1 MTDKN
6 LIKKLKGLKEIKPSD
21 NWLNSARNS
30 LLAEINLKEED
41 DEGLMPH
48 SGFFNWL
55 KQPQAFALTV
65 CLALIFFGGPWMTI
79 KASQSSLPGELLYSV
94 KKISEGVQTTIV
106 SDGGKA
112 GLQAEFAGRR
122 LEELNKI
129 TYDSFS
135 FEEKTEK
142 SGVVVNKFKD
152 NLAQISQNVSM
163 GSKDEIVA
171 VALQTKKLEEKLE
184 KTTGEIS
191 SEVKEIAEKAIDEA
205 KSKILAALI
214 EDGKR
219 SNDQENASSTDK
231 EILIFLNDKTEIITD
246 GNTEE

>member
-1 MTDKN
+1 
-6 LIKKLKGLKEIKPSD
+6 
-21 NWLNSARNS
+21 
-30 LLAEINLKEED
+30 
-41 DEGLMPH
+41 MPH

-129 TYDSFS
+129 TYDSS
-135 FEEKTEK
+135 SSEEKTEK

-163 GSKDEIVA
+163 GSKDEIVCSP
-171 VALQTKKLEEKLE
+171 TN
-184 KTTGEIS
+184 
-191 SEVKEIAEKAIDEA
+191 KEI
-205 KSKILAALI
+205 
-214 EDGKR
+214 R
-219 SNDQENASSTDK
+219 R
-231 EILIFLNDKTEIITD
+231 KTRKD
-246 GNTEE
+246 NR